1 MSNKS
6 NLDRKK
12 GDSTNYSVTTFYP
25 CVSII
30 QEVFHTTEIF
40 QKQIWFTMAQ
50 ITVTPP
56 HRNLPKAFPKSPQVS
71 CAVTKICLHL
81 CPTRRHQKYL
91 GVVREM
97 NIVLT
102 VCVFHWA
109 TKCSSVLSPSLLSS
123 SLLRFWTRDRTCAR
137 SAHSSLQWFEYS
149 LSESI
154 ELWSSSWISTNDWRN
169 LCQASL
175 NSSIS
180 FVIFSAPAGDVLA
193 FTTSDNFSMCWRVSS
208 SLAILASS
216 SW

>member
-1 MSNKS
+1 M
-6 NLDRKK
+6 
-12 GDSTNYSVTTFYP
+12 
-25 CVSII
+25 CVHHSGGI
-30 QEVFHTTEIF
+30 
-40 QKQIWFTMAQ
+40 
-50 ITVTPP
+50 P
-56 HRNLPKAFPKSPQVS
+56 HHRDLPKTNMIYYSSNYCHTPIGIYLRHS
-71 CAVTKICLHL
+71 LNH
-81 CPTRRHQKYL
+81 RRYHVLSQKYAESPSVSYKKTSKLL

-137 SAHSSLQWFEYS
+137 SAHSSLQRFEYS
-149 LSESI
+149 LSESS
-154 ELWSSSWISTNDWRN
+154 ELWSSSWISTSAWRN
-169 LCQASL
+169 FCQSSL